1 MLPMKKLTLIA
12 ASLVLL
18 VTSNASAITPQE
30 IMTLARIGVSADEM
44 IKAIDRDKT
53 VFNLSVTEILELKK
67 AGIPDKVLK
76 YMLKTPQIY
85 GEDEPGKTP
94 GDKKPPTAVEEMT
107 PEERA
112 ALEARQRAEAERLA
126 EEARRASEAQRRA
139 FAQGILKK
147 GMDLADDESC
157 VPAIQT
163 FLDFIQ
169 QGGFQRGTDEHY
181 TAWYGIAHAL
191 SKCDL
196 HQSAARYLVDVLLE
210 GPEKPFFQQSFWALR
225 DIRKKINYS
234 PPDLEELTKF
244 SVSSFSRRFQD
255 EYAYF
260 LGEFF
265 YDYSNYTRALKYFE
279 EVSDDSP
286 DYPKALYLT
295 GLVQTQNNLYR
306 SAVQSFQGAIIA
318 AETLGEAG
326 EVATLAYLALARIA
340 YEAQNFDAAIYYYRK
355 VPADSPK
362 VATSFYESAW
372 TYFLKGDYS
381 RALGTFHAL
390 HSPYFSH
397 YFYPE
402 LWILEATAYVN
413 MCRPKLAREAINQ
426 FDARVNALSVPLK
439 QLLGKLRTPQDYFR
453 ALVGIVKQEKT
464 YLIDKRVVRPVLS
477 NVEFYNLY
485 TTVRQIE
492 REERILGQFQNELGQ
507 FGGDLMAK
515 LGALR
520 QSRMNEAG
528 IKVQQILKNLEG
540 ELADYAVKKLELEV
554 DLDAIEI
561 EQQTKL
567 ALGEEPEQVDE
578 TAETGGSSAIVGSD
592 SMRWRFEGE
601 YWRDEIP
608 GFRSFLSSKCPK
620 EPGL

>member
-1 MLPMKKLTLIA
+1 MKKYTLIA
-12 ASLVLL
+12 ASLILL
-18 VTSNASAITPQE
+18 VASNAAAISPQE

-53 VFNLSVTEILELKK
+53 VFKLSVSEILELKK

-85 GEDEPGKTP
+85 GDETDTGATP
-94 GDKKPPTAVEEMT
+94 PQTPPTTPDEMT

-126 EEARRASEAQRRA
+126 EDARKASEAQRQA

-147 GMDLADDESC
+147 GMDLARSQEC
-157 VPAIQT
+157 VPAIKT
-163 FLDFIQ
+163 FLDFIN
-169 QGGFQRGTDEHY
+169 QGGYQRGTDEHY

-191 SKCDL
+191 GQCDL
-196 HQSAARYLVDVLLE
+196 HQSAARYLVDVVLE
-210 GPEKPFFQQSFWALR
+210 GPEKPFFQQSFWDLR
-225 DIRKKINYS
+225 AIRAKINYS

-244 SVSSFSRRFQD
+244 SVANFSRRFQD
-255 EYAYF
+255 EYNYF

-265 YDYSNYTRALKYFE
+265 YDYSNYSRALKYFE
-279 EVSDDSP
+279 AVSDDAP

-295 GLVQTQNNLYR
+295 GLVQTQNSLYR

-318 AETLGEAG
+318 AESIDGAED
-326 EVATLAYLALARIA
+326 VATLAYLALARIA

-355 VPADSPK
+355 VPSDSPK
-362 VATSFYESAW
+362 VATGFYESAW
-372 TYFLKGDYS
+372 TYFVKGDYS

-413 MCRPKLAREAINQ
+413 MCRPGLARQAINQ
-426 FDARVNALSVPLK
+426 FDSQVSALAEPLK
-439 QLLGKLRTPQDYFR
+439 QLLGKLRTPQDYFK

-464 YLIDKRVVRPVLS
+464 HLIDKRVIRPVLS

-485 TTVRQIE
+485 KTVRQIE
-492 REERILGQFQNELGQ
+492 REERILGVFQNDLGQ
-507 FGGDLMAK
+507 FGADLMAK
-515 LGALR
+515 LSALR
-520 QSRMNEAG
+520 QSRVNEAG
-528 IKVQQILKNLEG
+528 IKVQQILKQLEG

-554 DLDAIEI
+554 DIAGKEI
-561 EQQTKL
+561 DEQTRI
-567 ALGEEPEQVDE
+567 ALGEEPIVEAEQVE
-578 TAETGGSSAIVGSD
+578 KGGSTALVGSD
-592 SMRWRFEGE
+592 SMRWAFIGE
-601 YWRDEIP
+601 YWRDEIA
-608 GFRSFLSSKCPK
+608 GFRSFLGSKCQK
-620 EPGL
+620 EPAL